1 VSLALPSPYACPCSP
16 LPVSSLRRNESCGG
30 NDHTRRRN
38 FPDTRA
44 KPTHPTIGQCETVWM
59 GTGPSSASGVHAH
72 PPPST
77 HSSPGG
83 RVRVAPRTLH
93 VPLDRIQ
100 GGGEGT
106 GRDGRTDPLLSLSP
120 LVVPVLVKE
129 RQCIF
134 VGKWQVNN
142 VALLAQREREGKEY
156 NEGTRIGRA
165 AGAKATASVC
175 PQTDSATT
183 TTIPVVVPNWRPPY
197 SNLFPSIHPPIKFL
211 PLASIPFYSMPRSD
225 PQCDHTRT
233 ETTDQVHQLLP
244 CLVYLY
250 IKSLFNLGL
259 VYRLYYF
266 CSFYLLS
273 ISLKIN

>member
-1 VSLALPSPYACPCSP
+1 
-16 LPVSSLRRNESCGG
+16 
-30 NDHTRRRN
+30 
-38 FPDTRA
+38 
-44 KPTHPTIGQCETVWM
+44 
-59 GTGPSSASGVHAH
+59 
-72 PPPST
+72 
-77 HSSPGG
+77 
-83 RVRVAPRTLH
+83 
-93 VPLDRIQ
+93 
-100 GGGEGT
+100 
-106 GRDGRTDPLLSLSP
+106 
-120 LVVPVLVKE
+120 VLVKE

-134 VGKWQVNN
+134 VYSFSLFTDCYVGKWQVNN
-142 VALLAQREREGKEY
+142 VALLAQRERERERGGKEY

-211 PLASIPFYSMPRSD
+211 PLASIPFYSMHRSD

-266 CSFYLLS
+266 RSFYLLS